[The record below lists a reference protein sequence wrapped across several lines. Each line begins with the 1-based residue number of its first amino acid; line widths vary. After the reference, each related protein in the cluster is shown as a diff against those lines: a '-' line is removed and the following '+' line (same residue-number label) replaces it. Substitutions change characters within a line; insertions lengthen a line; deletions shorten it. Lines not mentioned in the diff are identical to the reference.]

1 LHGRPLFPELLVREF
16 PGRAFSAQVAG
27 ASGALDPASRT
38 LLTEVRTRNDGDV
51 LRPGMYADVRFHLQR
66 ERPPLLIPTSALIIR
81 AGGPRVATVGP
92 DQKIRYQMVELG
104 RDYGA
109 TVEIVRGLSEQHSLT
124 STPPDGLAEG
134 ATVRAAPAAAPPKNR
149 PS

>member
-1 LHGRPLFPELLVREF
+1 MAQTSSLRTFVNVPQTFMSSIVPGMSAELLVREF
-16 PGRAFSAQVAG
+16 PGRTFAAQVAG

-66 ERPPLLIPTSALIIR
+66 ERPPLLIPTSARIIR
-81 AGGPRVATVGP
+81 AGGPRVAIV
-92 DQKIRYQMVELG
+92 VEVTAA
-104 RDYGA
+104 A
-109 TVEIVRGLSEQHSLT
+109 TQLVRRIEKTCT
-124 STPPDGLAEG
+124 STTRRSSSSTLAVS
-134 ATVRAAPAAAPPKNR
+134 T